1 MGRKPIDIAG
11 FYTVRMLELIDFIRF
26 YLRFC
31 PVSKDTG
38 QARKIYE
45 DIYF

>member
-1 MGRKPIDIAG
+1 MGGKPADIAG
-11 FYTVRMLELIDFIRF
+11 FYPMRMLELIDFIRF

-31 PVSKDTG
+31 PVSKGTG
-38 QARKIYE
+38 QTRKVYE